1 MRDLWRRGS
10 GLTLRRLGVL
20 VRALPPDAVLWAV
33 IREAEAKAA
42 KPTVE
47 QIRARAAHYAQ
58 QREKEAAS

>member
-10 GLTLRRLGVL
+10 GLTLRRLMVL
-20 VRALPPDAVLWAV
+20 VRALPPEAVLWAAM
-33 IREAEAKAA
+33 REAEAKAK

-58 QREKEAAS
+58 QAEEAQ

>member
-1 MRDLWRRGS
+1 MRDLWRKGS

-20 VRALPPDAVLWAV
+20 IRALPPEAVLWAV

-47 QIRARAAHYAQ
+47 QLRARAAHYAKQ
-58 QREKEAAS
+58 AEEAAT